1 MIMARHGLFKMFLS
15 APLQSPPVRQFLR
28 LAARFALTFGLAV
41 AVGSPVNARENL
53 PPEVRRA
60 LQSAGIPVSSVSV
73 VVQPVGARRPALSL
87 NADVAR
93 NPASVMKLVTTYAAL
108 ELLGPAY
115 RWKTEVYAS
124 GTLQDG
130 VLSGELILKGY
141 GNPHLTFED
150 FWRMLLG
157 LRERGLRELRGDL
170 VLDGSW
176 FEPGPYDPAAFD
188 GKPFRPYNV
197 GPDALLL
204 NFNSVR
210 FEFLPDAERGAVQVI
225 AEPHPPA
232 LEVESA
238 LRLGAGPCGDWEDQL
253 GERFDPVAG
262 NVDGVARLRALFGGS
277 YALSCG
283 DKKRNFALFAHR
295 DYVAGVFRQL
305 WEQLGGS
312 WTGSAREGTLPEG
325 ARLVL
330 THESPPLGEI
340 VRYMNK
346 FSNNVMARQ
355 VYLTLAAESAG
366 PPARPEA
373 AHAAVAALLA
383 RQGLAAP
390 ELVMDNGSGLSRDGR
405 ISAGT
410 LAKLLQA
417 AFASPV
423 MPEFVSSLPIAGLDG
438 TLRKYMKDDPV
449 AGRAHVKTGSLSD
462 ARAIAGYVDDRAGQR
477 QIVVMIV
484 NHEHAREAQTAME
497 ALLRWCYERGAGGR

>member
-1 MIMARHGLFKMFLS
+1 M
-15 APLQSPPVRQFLR
+15 RQFLR

-41 AVGSPVNARENL
+41 AVGSPAHGRENL

-60 LQSAGIPVSSVSV
+60 LQSAGIPLSSVSV

-93 NPASVMKLVTTYAAL
+93 NPASVMKLVTTYSAL

-115 RWKTEVYAS
+115 RWKTEVYAA
-124 GTLQDG
+124 GTQADD
-130 VLSGELILKGY
+130 VLTGELVLKGY
-141 GNPHLTFED
+141 GDPRLTFED

-170 VLDGSW
+170 VLDRTW
-176 FEPGPYDPAAFD
+176 FEHEPYDPGLFD

-204 NFNSVR
+204 NFKSVS
-210 FEFLPDAERGAVQVI
+210 FQFVPDAERGTVLVI
-225 AEPHPPA
+225 AEPRPPT
-232 LEVESA
+232 LEVVNV
-238 LRLGAGPCGDWEDQL
+238 LHLVAGPCGDDWEDGL
-253 GERFDPVAG
+253 GAQFEARPASGEPPAERM
-262 NVDGVARLRALFGGS
+262 RALFTGA
-277 YALSCG
+277 YPESCG
-283 DKKRNFALFAHR
+283 QKDWNAALFTHR

-305 WEQLGGS
+305 WEQLGGT
-312 WTGSAREGTLPEG
+312 WLGAVRDGAVPEG
-325 ARLVL
+325 ARLLL

-340 VRYMNK
+340 VRNINK

-355 VYLTLAAESAG
+355 LYLTLAAESAG
-366 PPARPEA
+366 PPARSEA
-373 AHAAVAALLA
+373 ALQAIRALLA
-383 RQGLAAP
+383 RKGLPAP
-390 ELVMDNGSGLSRDGR
+390 ELAMDNGSGLSRGAR

-410 LAKLLQA
+410 LARLLQA

-423 MPEFVSSLPIAGLDG
+423 MPEFIASLPIAGIDG
-438 TLRKYMKDDPV
+438 TLRKYMKNDPV
-449 AGRAHVKTGSLSD
+449 AGHAHIKTGSLSD

-484 NHEHAREAQTAME
+484 NHEHAREAQTAIE

>member
-1 MIMARHGLFKMFLS
+1 MLN
-15 APLQSPPVRQFLR
+15 VLR
-28 LAARFALTFGLAV
+28 FAARLLIACGLALASNHSYGGGALPAEV
-41 AVGSPVNARENL
+41 ASAL
-53 PPEVRRA
+53 RA
-60 LQSAGIPVSSVSV
+60 AGIPESSVAV
-73 VVQPVGARRPALSL
+73 VVQRVGAARPTLSL
-87 NADVAR
+87 NAGRAM

-124 GTLQDG
+124 GAQQGG
-130 VLSGELILKGY
+130 VLDGQLILKGY
-141 GNPHLTFED
+141 GDPHLTFED

-170 VLDGSW
+170 VLDRSW

-204 NFNSVR
+204 NFNSLR

-225 AEPHPPA
+225 AEPRPPA
-232 LEVESA
+232 LDVENA
-238 LRLGAGPCGDWEDQL
+238 LRVTQGPCGDWEDEL
-253 GERFDPVAG
+253 GERFDPISG
-262 NVDGVARLRALFGGS
+262 SVDGVGRLRAFFGGS

-283 DKKRNFALFAHR
+283 EKKRNFALFAHR

-312 WTGSAREGTLPEG
+312 WTGAAREGELPEG

-355 VYLTLAAESAG
+355 LYLTLAAESAG

-373 AHAAVAALLA
+373 AGAAVAALLA

-405 ISAGT
+405 ISAAT

-462 ARAIAGYVDDRAGQR
+462 ARAIAGYIDDRSGRR
-477 QIVVMIV
+477 QVVVMLV
-484 NHEHAREAQTAME
+484 NHEHARDAQPAME
-497 ALLRWCYERGAGGR
+497 ALLRWTYARAGPPR

>member
-1 MIMARHGLFKMFLS
+1 MILAGRSLFKRGIRASTTITRVFH
-15 APLQSPPVRQFLR
+15 ALR
-28 LAARFALTFGLAV
+28 LAARLMTFCGLALV
-41 AVGSPVNARENL
+41 ATQSYGRSAL
-53 PPEVRRA
+53 PTEVARA
-60 LQSAGIPVSSVSV
+60 LRAAGIPESSVAV
-73 VVQPVGARRPALSL
+73 VVQPVGTSRATLSL
-87 NADVAR
+87 NASR
-93 NPASVMKLVTTYAAL
+93 PMNPASVMKLVTTYAAL

-115 RWKTEVYAS
+115 RWKTEVYGS
-124 GTLQDG
+124 GNQQEG
-130 VLSGELILKGY
+130 VLDGQLILKGY
-141 GNPHLTFED
+141 GDPHLTFED

-170 VLDGSW
+170 VLDRSW

-188 GKPFRPYNV
+188 GKPLRPYNV

-210 FEFLPDAERGAVQVI
+210 FEFLPDAARKSVQVI
-225 AEPHPPA
+225 AEPRPPA

-238 LRLGAGPCGDWEDQL
+238 LRLTEGACGDWEDQL
-253 GERFDPVAG
+253 GERFDPVPG
-262 NVDGVARLRALFGGS
+262 SVDGVGRLRAVFAGS
-277 YALSCG
+277 FALECG
-283 DKKRNFALFAHR
+283 EKKRNFALFAHS
-295 DYVAGVFRQL
+295 DYVGGVFRQL

-312 WTGSAREGTLPEG
+312 WTGSARDGVLPEG
-325 ARLVL
+325 ARLLL

-340 VRYMNK
+340 VGYMNK

-355 VYLTLAAESAG
+355 LYLSLAAEGAG

-383 RQGLAAP
+383 RQGIAAP

-405 ISAGT
+405 ISAAT

-423 MPEFVSSLPIAGLDG
+423 MPEFVASLPIPGLDG
-438 TLRKYMKDDPV
+438 TLRKYMKHDPV

-462 ARAIAGYVDDRAGQR
+462 ARAIAGYVDDRSGRR
-477 QIVVMIV
+477 QVVVMLV
-484 NHEHAREAQTAME
+484 NHDHARDAQPAIE
-497 ALLRWCYERGAGGR
+497 ALLRWTYERGGPAR